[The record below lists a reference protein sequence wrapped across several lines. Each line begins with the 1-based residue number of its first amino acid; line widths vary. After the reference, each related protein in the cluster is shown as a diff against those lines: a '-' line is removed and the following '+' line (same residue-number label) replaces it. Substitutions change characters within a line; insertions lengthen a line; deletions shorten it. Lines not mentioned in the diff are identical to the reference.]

1 MNNKHIER
9 FNERGSGSPLVV
21 RLLFFLIMKLND
33 DMFPRVTDEYVV
45 AGYQAHFGGLWF
57 RDELL
62 HIIKCA
68 ENTIK
73 MYDEQ
78 NITDAYIKEL
88 DSEAREEEM
97 RKWFELKK
105 TPKKCVKDDLYLILD
120 ESSKKLKIGR
130 SKNVNKR
137 LRQLQTSNSGVL
149 SILFTIKGMGYRE
162 ESVHKKF
169 AHLHINGEWYE
180 YDKSIIDYFKKEM
193 I

>member
-1 MNNKHIER
+1 
-9 FNERGSGSPLVV
+9 
-21 RLLFFLIMKLND
+21 MKLND
-33 DMFPRVTDEYVV
+33 DMFPRVTEDYVL
-45 AGYQAHFGGLWF
+45 AGNRQHLGGFWF

-62 HIIKCA
+62 HIIECA
-68 ENTIK
+68 KNTLAL
-73 MYDEQ
+73 YDEE
-78 NITDAYIKEL
+78 NVTDDYIKEL

-97 RKWFELKK
+97 RKWLDLGK

-130 SKNVNKR
+130 SKNVYKR

-149 SILFTIKGMGYRE
+149 SILFTIKGMGYCE

-169 AHLHINGEWYE
+169 AHLHVNGEWYE

-193 I
+193 L